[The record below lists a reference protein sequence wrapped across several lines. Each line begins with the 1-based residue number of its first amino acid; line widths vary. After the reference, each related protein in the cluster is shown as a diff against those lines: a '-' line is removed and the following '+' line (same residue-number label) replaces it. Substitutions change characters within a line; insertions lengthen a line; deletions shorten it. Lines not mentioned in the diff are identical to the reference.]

1 MDRGRARGDCVNEE
15 SGCCDLGTQGSHLP
29 DSRGQDSESEECNRN
44 LNYRITHR
52 EGLITM

>member
-1 MDRGRARGDCVNEE
+1 MNEE